1 MSRKNAKNVA
11 ASQVAKEERKA
22 NRDAIEP
29 FQKLLN
35 TKSPKC
41 RSILGMLLYQNDEV
55 RQEVIATMEELK
67 QLGM

>member
-11 ASQVAKEERKA
+11 ASQIAKEERRAKREA
-22 NRDAIEP
+22 LEP

-35 TKSPKC
+35 TKSSKC

-55 RQEVIATMEELK
+55 RNEIFETMEELK
-67 QLGM
+67 KIGM